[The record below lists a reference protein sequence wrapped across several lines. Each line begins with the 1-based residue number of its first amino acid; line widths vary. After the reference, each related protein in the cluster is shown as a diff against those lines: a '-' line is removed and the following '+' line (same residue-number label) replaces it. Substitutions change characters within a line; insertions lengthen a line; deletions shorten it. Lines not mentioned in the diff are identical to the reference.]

1 MEQNRGKGVVYPPM
15 LPVLAAAIAASSC
28 GDLTYLVTERGT
40 PLVKE
45 SSGNWFRETHRGHRR
60 ADGAVRST

>member
-15 LPVLAAAIAASSC
+15 LPVLAATIAASSC
-28 GDLTYLVTERGT
+28 GDLTYLVTKRGRVT
-40 PLVKE
+40 E
-45 SSGNWFRETHRGHRR
+45 SSGNWFREAYRGHHR